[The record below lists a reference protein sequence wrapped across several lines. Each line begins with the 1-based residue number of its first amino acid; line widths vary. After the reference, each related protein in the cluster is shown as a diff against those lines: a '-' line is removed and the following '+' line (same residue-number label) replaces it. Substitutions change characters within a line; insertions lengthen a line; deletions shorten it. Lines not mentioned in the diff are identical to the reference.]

1 MARTELFDLFFHPVF
16 QKCLKHAEASMTP
29 EGKIKIQI
37 KSYMSV
43 VWSKTIQTK
52 RETVS
57 VQTQWLN
64 QINKESKVIKY

>member
-52 RETVS
+52 RERVS

-64 QINKESKVIKY
+64 QIN